1 MQNEEKPNRTK
12 LILVMAMFALPV
24 IASYFAY
31 FVWPPQGGVRNYGTL
46 IKPETLPESLA
57 VAALDGSAVT
67 LKSLRDKWLIVQVDV
82 GACPRECEQ
91 KLYAMRQV
99 RLMQGRER
107 DRVQRIWVIE
117 DGRAPSAALKQEYDG
132 TQLLVD
138 PARALIGKLS
148 ADGDVKQYIYMI
160 DPLGNLMMRW
170 PGNPD
175 IKRMH
180 QDIERLLKASQIG

>member
-12 LILVMAMFALPV
+12 LILVMAIFALPV
-24 IASYFAY
+24 IASYLAY

-46 IKPETLPESLA
+46 VKPETLPESLA
-57 VAALDGSAVT
+57 VAALDGSAVA
-67 LKSLRDKWLIVQVDV
+67 LKSLRGKWLIVQVDV
-82 GACPRECEQ
+82 GACPRACEQ

-117 DGRAPSAALKQEYDG
+117 DGRAPSAALKQEYEG
-132 TQLLVD
+132 TELLMD
-138 PARALIGKLS
+138 PARALLGKLS

-160 DPLGNLMMRW
+160 DPLGNVMMRW

-180 QDIERLLKASQIG
+180 QDVERLLKASQIG